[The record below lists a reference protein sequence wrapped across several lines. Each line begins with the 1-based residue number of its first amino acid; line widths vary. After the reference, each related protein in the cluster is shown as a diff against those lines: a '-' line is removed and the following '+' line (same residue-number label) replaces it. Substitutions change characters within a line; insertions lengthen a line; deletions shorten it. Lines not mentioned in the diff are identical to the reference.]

1 MLQWQSGNIW
11 KRTTKDYHILEPV
24 LESGGSISRFHQ
36 MIAERSVSMWSSV
49 RFLVLGPGQVAA
61 CDATRRSHDSSS
73 ICASLQVINSTT
85 MQRLA
90 VADNPDKICLTNVLL
105 WFLFL

>member
-1 MLQWQSGNIW
+1 
-11 KRTTKDYHILEPV
+11 
-24 LESGGSISRFHQ
+24 
-36 MIAERSVSMWSSV
+36 MWSSV
-49 RFLVLGPGQVAA
+49 RFLILGSVQVAA
-61 CDATRRSHDSSS
+61 CDATHRSHDSSS

-105 WFLFL
+105 WFIFLQMSCGDPRIKHTRHIKQTRMLRAEAFVHLSGLLVVALHFI